1 MSTQDESEK
10 NPIFKTFMSRRTVVL
25 SGEITEQLVDD
36 VRKQLIALQALSPD
50 RINLII
56 DSVGGDAYQALLL
69 CDLISTI
76 MTAPVRGIALGSCG
90 SAATFVMLHCNERI
104 STPSSRFLIHS
115 GTRSKISVPIG
126 QTTSENLEQ
135 LLKEVRSTEEKVLG
149 LYTTRL
155 TVPVWT
161 GETTDEEKRR
171 FVQGLIDRGD
181 QPFNQ
186 WLSAEEAVKIG
197 LVTGIVSG
205 KLDIF

>member
-135 LLKEVRSTEEKVLG
+135 LLKEVRSTEKKG
-149 LYTTRL
+149 
-155 TVPVWT
+155 T
-161 GETTDEEKRR
+161 GPLHNSTDSASM
-171 FVQGLIDRGD
+171 DR
-181 QPFNQ
+181 
-186 WLSAEEAVKIG
+186 
-197 LVTGIVSG
+197 
-205 KLDIF
+205 